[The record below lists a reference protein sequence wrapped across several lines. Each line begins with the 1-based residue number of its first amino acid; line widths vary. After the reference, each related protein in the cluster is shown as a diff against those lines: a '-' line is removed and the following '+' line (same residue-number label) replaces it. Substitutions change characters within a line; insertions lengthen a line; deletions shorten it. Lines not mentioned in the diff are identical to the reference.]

1 MGVETIYRPDFNLF
15 IFGSVCRFIILIDYN
30 IIIKMKKIIQF
41 IIFTLIVLILNIH
54 QISADEKIKIGLIVP
69 LSGEY
74 KEIGDSILKA
84 TRLAIN
90 KIDNNKIKIIPKD
103 TRADPK
109 VTLKVSKELQEQ
121 GIKIIIGPVFNK
133 NLEYLKDLKEVTFL
147 SLSNT
152 NTNNPINVING
163 GINAISQIKAIKKF
177 QEFNNLERS
186 ILLIP
191 NSNFRSEIEDAVV
204 KTKIKLKDKFIY
216 DTDPTILTSQIE
228 KLTRYK
234 IRKQNLKDEIKR
246 LENSD
251 EANKENKIL
260 NLEKK
265 DTLGGINF
273 DSVIIA
279 DFDESLKSV
288 TTSLLYTDVSSE
300 RVNYI
305 TLNQWFDKSILKEE
319 NLQPIY
325 FPSINKENYD
335 NFVSEYFK
343 IYNDYPNQI
352 SFLSFDL
359 VGLVYFLI
367 YKNDFVIDNKI
378 FYKKNKFKGKIGI
391 FEINKN
397 KISHILNFYVAENN
411 NFRKIF

>member
-1 MGVETIYRPDFNLF
+1 
-15 IFGSVCRFIILIDYN
+15 
-30 IIIKMKKIIQF
+30 MKKIIQF
-41 IIFTLIVLILNIH
+41 IIFTLIGLILNIH

-90 KIDNNKIKIIPKD
+90 KINNNKIKIIPKD

-152 NTNNPINVING
+152 NTNNPNNVING

-288 TTSLLYTDVSSE
+288 TTSLLYTDVSSN

-305 TLNQWFDKSILKEE
+305 TLNQWFDKSILKEK

-397 KISHILNFYVAENN
+397 KISHILNFHVAENN